1 MAGKHKQNVSRIK
14 PNQISLNDSLLATH
28 AHKKRKTKNWN
39 TDFSVTRCSLPLILI
54 IKKKKQNITVCF
66 VLQMCITSCCS
77 AGLESSSL
85 QILSRLIW
93 SSAHPPPQSQQP
105 PRPHPGRA
113 ASWHSY
119 CWLLKTRTHLNIT
132 SQLATETKLKVLLNF
147 PQWTCQKKKK
157 KKENVGYAYKSY
169 KAISKQHNRINDEI
183 LNRLFRRPTP
193 DFSNDYS
200 EMFY

>member
-1 MAGKHKQNVSRIK
+1 MAGKQTECVTYKTQPNLLKWQSVSNTCTQK
-14 PNQISLNDSLLATH
+14 KKNKKLKHWFFCYTLFSAFNLNYL
-28 AHKKRKTKNWN
+28 
-39 TDFSVTRCSLPLILI
+39 
-54 IKKKKQNITVCF
+54 KKKQNITVCF

-85 QILSRLIW
+85 QILSRWIW

-157 KKENVGYAYKSY
+157 KNENVGYAYKSY

>member
-28 AHKKRKTKNWN
+28 AHKKTEKQIKTE
-39 TDFSVTRCSLPLILI
+39 TRILLCYTLFSAFNLNYLR
-54 IKKKKQNITVCF
+54 KKKNINVCF

-85 QILSRLIW
+85 QILSRWIW
-93 SSAHPPPQSQQP
+93 SSAHPPPRSQQP

-157 KKENVGYAYKSY
+157 MVKKKVGYAYKSY
-169 KAISKQHNRINDEI
+169 KAISK
-183 LNRLFRRPTP
+183 
-193 DFSNDYS
+193 
-200 EMFY
+200 